1 MKGAVPLK
9 TPDPIYP
16 RSASENKLMGDTTAT
31 MTVLTDGS
39 VTDIQLVGS
48 AARSM
53 DEATLQTLK
62 TWKFKPA
69 MCGAEPVVSD
79 IEVVVSF
86 RLR

>member
-1 MKGAVPLK
+1 M
-9 TPDPIYP
+9 
-16 RSASENKLMGDTTAT
+16 MGDTAVS

-39 VTDIQLVGS
+39 VDNIQLVGS
-48 AARSM
+48 STRAM

-62 TWKFKPA
+62 SWRFKPA
-69 MCGAEPVVSD
+69 MYGTEAVVSD